1 MFSIC
6 SMNTEYVVAANVLSK
21 NQKQSFNKAIEK
33 FIKDEMIPDEEVKNV
48 YFSLYDLD
56 RDGRLEVWVIVDK
69 KRLNEFRELLK
80 NIPDFK
86 VTWRDPESGIDM
98 LK

>member
-1 MFSIC
+1 MRGKLKKKICMIMISVLCMFSIC

-48 YFSLYDLD
+48 YFTLKQLLPGSQKSADYPYQAF
-56 RDGRLEVWVIVDK
+56 
-69 KRLNEFRELLK
+69 KRSF
-80 NIPDFK
+80 
-86 VTWRDPESGIDM
+86 
-98 LK
+98 